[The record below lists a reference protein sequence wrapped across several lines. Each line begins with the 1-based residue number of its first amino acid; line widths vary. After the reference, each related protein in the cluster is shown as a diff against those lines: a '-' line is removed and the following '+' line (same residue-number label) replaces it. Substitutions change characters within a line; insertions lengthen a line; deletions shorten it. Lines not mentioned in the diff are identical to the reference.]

1 MASKKPETMLDD
13 VVVDKA
19 KRKTRGRSR
28 STLSVDAEESLQLEA
43 KNRSGALKTR
53 KRSRS
58 QTRRQSVEEDDSDDD
73 EIFRQNLF
81 PDGKAAVACS
91 SSSSS
96 KEKVTSEEQQREDDS
111 SFVSVGGAK
120 SKRKFKRAVP
130 GEDIRMLDKA
140 MREFAAQ
147 SKIGMEVIDTLADI
161 FAPGRPKDK
170 KKVKR
175 TDILALLDQLRE
187 SMAKGQERMIAIAT
201 NQKSFQDGVGNLLLD
216 TLRGTMSSS
225 SNAVPVMPIARAK
238 QIASGGGVVTPSTQ
252 KTQNVWDDID
262 DLFTL
267 MSAGR
272 PAESVERTRFT
283 KDDGTGNSS
292 STEEDEY
299 RELILPK
306 DSDDD
311 DDEEEEEVVAESSS
325 STHAASARDYS
336 KPGQLASAFFG
347 LAISTKV
354 RGRIAPPCIMTSD
367 WLNSAVHGG
376 VTPDGTVDPLP
387 TILAGGGSKKSAQR
401 RAHAYGNTTALSF
414 RRDSN
419 VGAGITEMSNNV
431 RKNMMPSVML

>member
-1 MASKKPETMLDD
+1 MASKKTESMLDD
-13 VVVDKA
+13 VAVSDKE

-28 STLSVDAEESLQLEA
+28 SILSVDAEESLQLEA
-43 KNRSGALKTR
+43 KNRGDTLKTR

-58 QTRRQSVEEDDSDDD
+58 RVRRQSAKDDDSDSD

-81 PDGKAAVACS
+81 PDGEAAVACS
-91 SSSSS
+91 SSSTPPSN
-96 KEKVTSEEQQREDDS
+96 EQVVNDDQQCEDDS
-111 SFVSVGGAK
+111 SFVSVGGTK
-120 SKRKFKRAVP
+120 PKRKFKRAVLE
-130 GEDIRMLDKA
+130 EDIRMLDRA
-140 MREFAAQ
+140 MRDFTVQ
-147 SKIGMEVIDTLADI
+147 SKIGMEAIESLAEI
-161 FAPGRPKDK
+161 FAPSRPSDR

-175 TDILALLDQLRE
+175 AEILVLLEELRE

-201 NQKSFQDGVGNLLLD
+201 NQKTFQDGVGNLLLD
-216 TLRGTMSSS
+216 ALRGTMSSS

-238 QIASGGGVVTPSTQ
+238 QIVSGGGTAPSTQ

-283 KDDGTGNSS
+283 KDDDTGNSS

-299 RELILPK
+299 RELILPN

-311 DDEEEEEVVAESSS
+311 VDAESPSS
-325 STHAASARDYS
+325 STPAVSASDYS

-376 VTPDGTVDPLP
+376 GATPDGTVDPLP
-387 TILAGGGSKKSAQR
+387 TILVGGGSKKSAQR
-401 RAHAYGNTTALSF
+401 RAHAHGNTTALSF